1 MVCCFYH
8 NLGDCLKD
16 SSAYMTSAVMVGLL
30 SDGSQ
35 SCPNLVNSL
44 TLAKESGITVKWPPL
59 TLG

>member
-1 MVCCFYH
+1 
-8 NLGDCLKD
+8 
-16 SSAYMTSAVMVGLL
+16 MTSAVMVGLL
-30 SDGSQ
+30 TDVSK